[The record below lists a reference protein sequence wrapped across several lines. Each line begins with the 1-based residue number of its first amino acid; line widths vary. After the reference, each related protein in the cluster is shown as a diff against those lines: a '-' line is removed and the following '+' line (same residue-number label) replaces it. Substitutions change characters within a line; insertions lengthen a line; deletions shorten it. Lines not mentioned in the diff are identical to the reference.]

1 MTEGSMTKA
10 QPKFQKE
17 GEFAKTLKQRVNN
30 YFKENNVSKNCNTE
44 MVIKTIF
51 YLSLLFLIYFT
62 ILFGPF
68 TGWSL
73 LGLAF
78 LLGSMCGLVGF
89 NVGHDAIHGGYSS
102 KKWVN
107 NLLGQTFTAFGAYAP
122 NWAFTHNMCH
132 HTFTSIPDADG
143 DYTPAP
149 ILRFHEGTA
158 WKPIHKYQ
166 HIYVWFLYSIFTI
179 EWVLVRDLKQ
189 LKKKKHLIYQKPPLK
204 KGAMTKL
211 VIAKIIYYANVFL
224 WPALL
229 LDVPWWGIPV
239 GFLVMQAGL
248 GLTLSL
254 VFQLGHM
261 VEDMPKDWPDK
272 NGVLSQSY
280 TEHQCATAVN
290 FASTSWFGSW
300 MTGGLNTQIEH
311 HLFPNICS
319 IHYRKIAPIVK
330 QTAKEYGVHY
340 REYTSWPKTVASH
353 YRLLKSLGCNTD
365 IKSSVFI

>member
-1 MTEGSMTKA
+1 MTEGSSSKT

-17 GEFAKTLKQRVNN
+17 GDFAKTLKQRVNN
-30 YFKENNVSKNCNTE
+30 YFKENNISKNCNTE

-51 YLSLLFLIYFT
+51 YLSLLFLIYFA

-68 TGWSL
+68 TGLAL

-78 LLGSMCGLVGF
+78 LLGSVCGLVGF

-122 NWAFTHNMCH
+122 NWNFTHNLCH
-132 HTFTSIPDADG
+132 HTFTSIPGADG

-149 ILRFHEGTA
+149 ILRFHEDTA

-166 HIYVWFLYSIFTI
+166 HLYVWFLYSIFTI

-204 KGAMTKL
+204 KGAMAKL
-211 VIAKIIYYANVFL
+211 IIAKIIYYANVFL

-229 LDVPWWGIPV
+229 LDVPWWGIPI

-261 VEDMPKDWPDK
+261 VEDMPKDWPDE
-272 NGVLSQSY
+272 NGVLTQSY
-280 TEHQCATAVN
+280 TEHQCSTAVN
-290 FASTSWFGSW
+290 FASASWFGSW

-340 REYTSWPKTVASH
+340 REYSCWTKTVASH
-353 YRLLKSLGCNTD
+353 YRLLKGLGQNLT
-365 IKSSVFI
+365 